1 MGFARSLGREFLKE
15 RVPIAVVEVWSI
27 SLLFLVVSEA
37 RKSLYLFL
45 LG

>member
-1 MGFARSLGREFLKE
+1 VQFLKE

-27 SLLFLVVSEA
+27 SLLLLVVSEA
-37 RKSLYLFL
+37 RKSLCLFK